1 MTPPEALSRFIRL
14 PLQRSLTM
22 IGMSQSEMTPS
33 GSGPGVINRRTLA
46 STGRHER
53 VYLPIAL
60 VVSVIT
66 WLGLYL
72 QRGSFS

>member
-1 MTPPEALSRFIRL
+1 
-14 PLQRSLTM
+14 M

-33 GSGPGVINRRTLA
+33 GSGPGVTIQDSRVDRTA
-46 STGRHER
+46 RAR
-53 VYLPIAL
+53 YLWIAL

-72 QRGSFS
+72 QRGASHNPNIDDSATQPRRTAWAVCS